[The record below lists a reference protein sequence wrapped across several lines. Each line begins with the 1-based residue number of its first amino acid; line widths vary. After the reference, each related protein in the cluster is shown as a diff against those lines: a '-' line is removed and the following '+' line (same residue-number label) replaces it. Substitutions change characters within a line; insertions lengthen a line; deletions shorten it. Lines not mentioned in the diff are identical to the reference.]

1 MANISMDGVGGC
13 SYVTM
18 NAKSSDALKAGMA
31 VTITG
36 ANEVGFG
43 QSTGSAVY
51 GVVVR
56 DKDER
61 GLVAVQ
67 VSGFATDVMTASGAS
82 ITPGQAAVCNNL
94 GELMTPGELTEKAVR
109 AVVTAFNNGDTKT
122 CDILL

>member
-1 MANISMDGVGGC
+1 MANISMAGVGG
-13 SYVTM
+13 YEPVTM
-18 NAKSSDALKAGMA
+18 NAKESDALKAGMA

-43 QSTGSAVY
+43 QSSGSAVY

-67 VSGFATDVMTASGAS
+67 TSGFAEGVMTASDAS
-82 ITPGQAAVCNNL
+82 INEGDAAVCNNK
-94 GELMTPGELTEKAVR
+94 GELMTVGTINEKAVR
-109 AVVTAFNNGDTKT
+109 AVVTAVYDDPKHCT
-122 CDILL
+122 ILL

>member
-67 VSGFATDVMTASGAS
+67 VSGFAEGVMTASDAS
-82 ITPGQAAVCNNL
+82 ITPGNAAVCNDR
-94 GELMTPGELTEKAVR
+94 GELMTVGTVNEKAVR
-109 AVVTAFNNGDTKT
+109 AVVTAVYDDPKHCT
-122 CDILL
+122 ILL

>member
-13 SYVTM
+13 NYVTM

-67 VSGFATDVMTASGAS
+67 VSGFAEGVMTASDAS
-82 ITPGQAAVCNNL
+82 ITPGNAAVCNDR
-94 GELMTPGELTEKAVR
+94 GELMTVGTVNEKAVR
-109 AVVTAFNNGDTKT
+109 AVVTAVYDDPKHCT
-122 CDILL
+122 ILL

>member
-67 VSGFATDVMTASGAS
+67 VSGFAEGVMTASDAS
-82 ITPGQAAVCNNL
+82 ITPGNAAVCNDR
-94 GELMTPGELTEKAVR
+94 GKLMTVGTVNEKAVR
-109 AVVTAFNNGDTKT
+109 AVVTAVYDDPKHCT
-122 CDILL
+122 ILL